1 MTKDFDYRILVKVS
15 SNASL
20 TITTVLSAPR
30 KCMPGEVLSAC
41 RNIELASEPELV
53 PRSWLD
59 FVAFVVKD
67 FFALAHR
74 TGLYN
79 RQTALWTAIGRV
91 VEVKVVRPQTGI
103 FTSVDEPYADFSF
116 FDGRGNR
123 IIWATLLDLQP
134 KDARLLKDKGLKR
147 FIADSIRRAEK
158 IQKKE
163 GKLSGLFIGLPGP
176 ITEPVFDVVARLTGA
191 SDPVGRYEALLPAP
205 MKIPLNLLA
214 TTPLV
219 SDESS
224 IQITLSSPR
233 LRTKSSDAAIG
244 A

>member
-41 RNIELASEPELV
+41 LNIELAPEPDDF
-53 PRSWLD
+53 PRFWLD
-59 FVAFVVKD
+59 FAGFVVKD

-79 RQTALWTAIGRV
+79 RQNALWTAIGRV
-91 VEVKVVRPQTGI
+91 VEVKVVRAQTGI
-103 FTSVDEPYADFSF
+103 FTVADEPYADFSF

-123 IIWATLLDLQP
+123 LIWATLLDFKP
-134 KDARLLKDKGLKR
+134 NDAKMLTDKGLKR

-158 IQKKE
+158 IQKKD
-163 GKLSGLFIGLPGP
+163 GSLSGLFIGLPGP
-176 ITEPVFDVVARLTGA
+176 ISEPVYDVVAHLTGA
-191 SDPVGRYEALLPAP
+191 SDPVGRYEALLPSL
-205 MKIPLNLLA
+205 KIPLNLLSA
-214 TTPLV
+214 TPSKT
-219 SDESS
+219 ESR
-224 IQITLSSPR
+224 TLQFTLASPR
-233 LRTKSSDAAIG
+233 LRTKPNNVEVG